1 MCFDNHAVQLILLFY
16 IRKCKHSL
24 FNVRKKSFLY
34 MSKGYLTLLLKR
46 HTDEISNSQK
56 LMVNLGFTV
65 NPWIQ

>member
-1 MCFDNHAVQLILLFY
+1 M
-16 IRKCKHSL
+16 IRK
-24 FNVRKKSFLY
+24 KKVSY
-34 MSKGYLTLLLKR
+34 ICTKATQKYKGYLTLLLTR